1 MFPSLNHKNLM
12 IRIKIISAL
21 IVLGFITPIMQ
32 AQLTGR
38 IQGIILDEQTGKGLY
53 GANILVQGTLLGAAS
68 DETGGFTISRLPP
81 GAFTLFVTMIGYES
95 QSIPIT
101 VQPDVTRTVTI
112 HLTPTILK
120 QPTLVVTAT
129 KRRQLIEDAPTT
141 VDILQG
147 EDILKRNPT
156 TLDQVLVNTAG
167 LGIIDGQIEL
177 RGSTGFN
184 WAAGSRVL
192 LMLDGHPMINGDTG
206 GIFWEGI
213 PIEEIERVEIVKGAG
228 SALYGSNA
236 MAGMVNIITRSPA
249 PKPRLRYHLNWGF
262 YDEPAYENWRWTD
275 RFLTY
280 RIGELKDYQL
290 NQSLSFEG
298 IDLSYS
304 QKLNQTDLVA
314 TLGHKRSS
322 GYHENGS
329 YSRWNGMVKTSLNF
343 TAQKKWSL
351 LMNYSENDH
360 AEFLQWQSQ
369 SSPLTVPDNERGNR
383 ILYKNGSILSTF
395 SNAVNHQLAYQ
406 IKVNWNR
413 TDWKNNFSDTSFP
426 DTSDF
431 AVTDRL
437 GSEIQ
442 VDLLRGNHGFTFGT
456 EGIYITTRARI
467 FGNRDSRDA
476 AVYAED
482 EIKITPLWTGTIGT
496 RIDIHHIPDLS
507 TDWQISPRAGLVY
520 RPFIGTSLRLSAG
533 RGFRAPSLAEVFS
546 TVNVAGVR
554 VVPNL
559 ELTKA
564 ERALSAEIGFNQIAR
579 FSQTA
584 SAIIRWFNPKLIF
597 DAALFANQYTNMI
610 DIDYN
615 ESLKAFQFM
624 SLGRARTWGT
634 EAKIQLSLID
644 GACLVHTG
652 YTWLHHEDVETGKP
666 LPYRSD
672 HRIVTGA
679 ELKWKALLFGLDY
692 RYASR
697 QREVVT
703 LFINDE
709 RVPMHVIDARIQI
722 HWHKMSFSVEGKN
735 LRNYHYTLRQR
746 FLEPVRHYLFT
757 WRGEI

>member
-1 MFPSLNHKNLM
+1 MLNGIFHSSNNKNWM
-12 IRIKIISAL
+12 IRTRITSLFA
-21 IVLGFITPIMQ
+21 VLGIITQMMQ
-32 AQLTGR
+32 AQPGGR
-38 IQGIILDEQTGKGLY
+38 IQGLILDEQNGKGLY
-53 GANILVQGTLLGAAS
+53 GANVLVQGTLLGAAS
-68 DETGGFTISRLPP
+68 DETGGFTITRLPP
-81 GAFTLFVTMIGYES
+81 GTFTLFVTMIGYES

-101 VQPDVTRTVTI
+101 LQPDVTRTVTI
-112 HLTPTILK
+112 HLIPTVLT
-120 QPTLVVTAT
+120 QPALVVTAT

-184 WAAGSRVL
+184 WAAGSRVM

-236 MAGMVNIITRSPA
+236 MAGMVNIITRSPG
-249 PKPRLRYHLNWGF
+249 PEPRFRYHLNWGF

-280 RIGELKDYQL
+280 RIRELKAYQL

-304 QKLNQTDLVA
+304 QKFDRTDLAV

-329 YSRWNGMVKTSLNF
+329 YSRWNGMIKTSHTFN
-343 TAQKKWSL
+343 AQKKWSL

-360 AEFLQWQSQ
+360 GEFLQWQSQ
-369 SSPLTVPDNERGNR
+369 SSPLTVPGNERGNR

-395 SNAVNHQLAYQ
+395 SNAVSHQLAYQ
-406 IKVNWNR
+406 IKANWNR
-413 TDWKNNFSDTSFP
+413 TDWKNNFP
-426 DTSDF
+426 DNSDF

-442 VDLLRGNHGFTFGT
+442 IDVLKWNHGLTFGA

-467 FGNRDSRDA
+467 FGNRNSRDG

-482 EIKITPLWTGTIGT
+482 EIKLTPLWTGTIGT

-507 TDWQISPRAGLVY
+507 TDWQISPRAGLVF
-520 RPFIGTSLRLSAG
+520 RPFAGTSLRLSAG

-564 ERALSAEIGFNQIAR
+564 ERALSAEIGINQIAR
-579 FSQTA
+579 FPRPA
-584 SAIIRWFNPKLIF
+584 SVISRWLNPKLIF
-597 DAALFANQYTNMI
+597 DAALFANRYSNMI

-615 ESLKAFQFM
+615 DSLKAFQFM
-624 SLGRARTWGT
+624 SLGQARTWGT
-634 EAKIQLSLID
+634 ETKVQLSLIE
-644 GACLVHTG
+644 GGCLIHTG
-652 YTWLHHEDVETGKP
+652 YTWLNHEDVETGKP

-672 HRIVTGA
+672 HRLVTGF
-679 ELKWKALLFGLDY
+679 ELRWKTLLFGMDY

-722 HWHKMSFSVEGKN
+722 HWHKMSFSIEGKN
-735 LRNYHYTLRQR
+735 LRNYNYTLRQR
-746 FLEPVRHYLFT
+746 FLEPVRHFIFT